1 MSDFQKN
8 IFDHLKKKAN
18 IDPEDVFKVANSV
31 QNADFTDEKTVRRLV
46 RQLAKVANKPVSKK
60 KEDKIVEAITK
71 QNMPLDMNTLGKF
84 LKG

>member
-18 IDPEDVFKVANSV
+18 IDPDDVFKVANSV
-31 QNADFTDEKTVRRLV
+31 QNADFSDEKTVRRLV
-46 RQLAKVANKPVSKK
+46 RQLAKVANKNVSKQ

-84 LKG
+84 LK

>member
-18 IDPEDVFKVANSV
+18 IDPDDVFKVANSV
-31 QNADFTDEKTVRRLV
+31 QNADFSDEKTVRRLV
-46 RQLAKVANKPVSKK
+46 RQLAKIANKNVSKQ

-84 LKG
+84 LK

>member
-8 IFDHLKKKAN
+8 IFDHLKKNAN
-18 IDPEDVFKVANSV
+18 IDADEVFSVANSV
-31 QNADFTDEKTVRRLV
+31 QSADFSDEKTVRRLI
-46 RQLAKVANKPVSKK
+46 RQLSKMANKPVSKQ

-84 LKG
+84 LK

>member
-1 MSDFQKN
+1 MNDFQKN

-31 QNADFTDEKTVRRLV
+31 QNADFSDEKTVRRLV
-46 RQLAKVANKPVSKK
+46 RQLAKVANKNVSKS

-84 LKG
+84 LK

>member
-18 IDPEDVFKVANSV
+18 IDAEEVFKIANSV
-31 QNADFTDEKTVRRLV
+31 QHADFTDEKTVRRLI
-46 RQLAKVANKPVSKK
+46 RQLAKVANKPVSKQ

-71 QNMPLDMNTLGKF
+71 QNMPLDMNTLGKY
-84 LKG
+84 LK

>member
-18 IDPEDVFKVANSV
+18 IDAADVFDVANSV
-31 QNADFTDEKTVRRLV
+31 QNADFSDEKTVRRLV
-46 RQLAKVANKPVSKK
+46 RQLAKIANKNVSKQ

-84 LKG
+84 LK

>member
-8 IFDHLKKKAN
+8 IFDHLKKNAN
-18 IDPEDVFKVANSV
+18 IDADEVFSVANSV
-31 QNADFTDEKTVRRLV
+31 QNADFTDEKTVRRLI
-46 RQLAKVANKPVSKK
+46 RQLSKMANKPVSKQ

-84 LKG
+84 LK

>member
-18 IDPEDVFKVANSV
+18 IDAEDVFNVANSV
-31 QNADFTDEKTVRRLV
+31 QNANFKDEKTVRRLV
-46 RQLAKVANKPVSKK
+46 RQLAKIANKPVSKQ

>member
-31 QNADFTDEKTVRRLV
+31 QNADFSDEKTVRRLV
-46 RQLAKVANKPVSKK
+46 RQLAKVANKNISKQ

-84 LKG
+84 MK

>member
-31 QNADFTDEKTVRRLV
+31 QNADFSDEKTVRKLV
-46 RQLAKVANKPVSKK
+46 QQLAKVANKPVSKK